1 MSNFTN
7 GSFHSTNQS
16 IYCCWQE
23 DVGVAGAG
31 GVPRH
36 PRVAGGQHLHHAR
49 PHRPPIHRHLQPHP
63 PLQVHSA
70 ADYYFRY
77 LPLQFLRSYLHRRSG
92 SGYLS
97 ILIILFVSSCVN
109 ATRFLEYRSQRIGQ
123 QILVLPTDLKLSVAY
138 NIFMS
143 LLNIVLNTCVPLACL
158 LFMNF
163 KIYLAVRQRNEL
175 LPRLNMKQVR
185 RFLFATY

>member
-1 MSNFTN
+1 MSWLRVFIGAGRRTWAWLVPVVYPATHV
-7 GSFHSTNQS
+7 SLAAS
-16 IYCCWQE
+16 IYTMLALTAHRYTAICSHTLLCRYS
-23 DVGVAGAG
+23 
-31 GVPRH
+31 VP
-36 PRVAGGQHLHHAR
+36 
-49 PHRPPIHRHLQPHP
+49 
-63 PLQVHSA
+63 
-70 ADYYFRY
+70 DYYFRY
-77 LPLQFLRSYLHRRSG
+77 LHLRFLRSYLHRRSG

-123 QILVLPTDLKLSVAY
+123 QIIVLPTDLKLSVAY

-143 LLNIVLNTCVPLACL
+143 LLNILLNTCVPLACL

-185 RFLFATY
+185 RDSYLQPI

>member
-1 MSNFTN
+1 MPVVYPATHVSLAASVYTMLALTAHRYTAIC
-7 GSFHSTNQS
+7 SHTLLCRYRRWWTIISD
-16 IYCCWQE
+16 IYL
-23 DVGVAGAG
+23 
-31 GVPRH
+31 
-36 PRVAGGQHLHHAR
+36 HLR
-49 PHRPPIHRHLQPHP
+49 
-63 PLQVHSA
+63 
-70 ADYYFRY
+70 
-77 LPLQFLRSYLHRRSG
+77 FLRSYLHRRSG

-123 QILVLPTDLKLSVAY
+123 QIIVLPTDLKLSVAY

-143 LLNIVLNTCVPLACL
+143 LLNILLNTCVPLACL

-185 RFLFATY
+185 SFFFATY

>member
-1 MSNFTN
+1 M
-7 GSFHSTNQS
+7 
-16 IYCCWQE
+16 
-23 DVGVAGAG
+23 AGAG

-36 PRVAGGQHLHHAR
+36 PRVAGCQHLHHAR
-49 PHRPPIHRHLQPHP
+49 PHRPQIPRHLQPHP
-63 PLQVHSA
+63 PLQVLSA

-77 LPLQFLRSYLHRRSG
+77 LHLRFLRSYLHRRSG

-123 QILVLPTDLKLSVAY
+123 QIIVLPTDLKLSVAY

-143 LLNIVLNTCVPLACL
+143 LLNILLNTCVPLACL

-175 LPRLNMKQVR
+175 LPRLNMKQVMS
-185 RFLFATY
+185 FFFATY